1 MSAVIKSLF
10 ISAIEVSYTADY
22 IMDVFYCQ
30 NIATISRITLVPYES
45 KTGVRN
51 RAYIDIHEWHPTE
64 AAYNFIKRLKDN
76 KSEARFVHSDD
87 NWCVVGVNKKPLITN
102 SKKMSKF
109 TTINYLV
116 IDMSELE
123 CLPGFLYRDEDEE
136 DNEWEKA
143 SMSLSELVV
152 Y

>member
-1 MSAVIKSLF
+1 MSVVIKSLF
-10 ISAIEVSYTADY
+10 ISAIDVSYSADY
-22 IMDVFYCQ
+22 IMDMFYCQ

-45 KTGVRN
+45 ISGVRN

-64 AAYNFIKRLKDN
+64 AAYNFIKRLKEN
-76 KSEARFVHSDD
+76 KYEARIVHSDD

-123 CLPGFLYRDEDEE
+123 CLPGFLYRDEEY
-136 DNEWEKA
+136 NEWEIAEKR
-143 SMSLSELVV
+143 LSELVV

>member
-10 ISAIEVSYTADY
+10 ISAIEVNYSADD
-22 IMDVFYCQ
+22 IMDMFYCQ
-30 NIATISRITLVPYES
+30 NIATISRITLIPYES
-45 KTGVRN
+45 ISGVRN

-64 AAYNFIKRLKDN
+64 AAYNFIKRLKEN
-76 KSEARFVHSDD
+76 KYEARIVHSDD

-102 SKKMSKF
+102 SKKMTKF

-123 CLPGFLYRDEDEE
+123 CLPGFLYRDEEY
-136 DNEWEKA
+136 NEWEIAEKR
-143 SMSLSELVV
+143 LSEFVV

>member
-1 MSAVIKSLF
+1 MSGVIKSLF
-10 ISAIEVSYTADY
+10 ISAIDVSYSADD

-76 KSEARFVHSDD
+76 KSEARIVHSDD

-123 CLPGFLYRDEDEE
+123 CLPGFLYRDEEY
-136 DNEWEKA
+136 NEWEIAEKR
-143 SMSLSELVV
+143 LSELVV